1 MNWLA
6 LLFVTKTDDILRHM
20 ILGLDDIAGGK
31 EIVDFFVWL
40 GLSFLFYLVGYVAAL
55 NVIDDL
61 TKNRWVKI
69 PAMWGLAFVTSGLM
83 SILDYNPL
91 ILFFVM
97 LAANYF
103 RLKNIILSNNE
114 KYNNY
119 NTSKVIFYIASYG
132 YILLVLG
139 ITHYIEFRNSL

>member
-1 MNWLA
+1 
-6 LLFVTKTDDILRHM
+6 M

-61 TKNRWVKI
+61 TKNRWIKI
-69 PAMWGLAFVTSGLM
+69 PILWGLAFVTSGLM
-83 SILDYNPL
+83 SILNYNPL

-97 LAANYF
+97 LVANYF
-103 RLKNIILSNNE
+103 RLKNLTLSDNE
-114 KYNNY
+114 KIENFAPR
-119 NTSKVIFYIASYG
+119 KAIFYIASYG

-139 ITHYIEFRNSL
+139 ITHYIDFRNNS